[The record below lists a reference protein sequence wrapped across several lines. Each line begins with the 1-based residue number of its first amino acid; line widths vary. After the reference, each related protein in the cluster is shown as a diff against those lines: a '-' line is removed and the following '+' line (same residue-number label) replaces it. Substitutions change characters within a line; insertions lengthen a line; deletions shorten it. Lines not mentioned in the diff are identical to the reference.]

1 MLRSESPV
9 ERASLGFLE
18 AATSEFMFLVEEFAF
33 SCVKRDVTFVRY
45 ESKNVFVNIYHGRSS
60 FELNVEIGERSLS
73 ENTRER
79 SFAIGDILYVTKP
92 EVAERYYPYQVTTPE
107 SVKKFVK
114 ELAKLVKEYATPALS
129 GDHACFEK
137 TAAVQLRRS
146 QDLLLGWD
154 LQRVRREV
162 DTAWHEK
169 DFPRVVAIYEPVKEH
184 LTPAEMKKLEYARK
198 KVTS

>member
-107 SVKKFVK
+107 
-114 ELAKLVKEYATPALS
+114 
-129 GDHACFEK
+129 
-137 TAAVQLRRS
+137 
-146 QDLLLGWD
+146 
-154 LQRVRREV
+154 
-162 DTAWHEK
+162 
-169 DFPRVVAIYEPVKEH
+169 
-184 LTPAEMKKLEYARK
+184 
-198 KVTS
+198 